1 MSLFHHLFLPHH
13 TNNQRAKILHP
24 SALSIIIGCFAVF
37 QVLIGQVITRFP
49 DILGYASQIPAGEI
63 VQLTNSERQTRGLS
77 QLRLDP
83 GLSAA
88 ALQKASDMFARNYWA
103 HVSPSGVQPWFFIT
117 QAGYTYRYAG
127 ENLARD
133 FSDPKSIVQAW
144 LNSPTHRD
152 NLLNSRYEDIGVAV
166 VDGTLEGKDTTLV
179 VQMFG
184 TKLASAPAVGGRSA
198 SVVAKAQE
206 PPQPTIV
213 PTPIPTTAVAAQ
225 PGLPA
230 AAAYLT
236 SIEET
241 PKNFLGISP
250 FEITKYTSLALLGL
264 FAVVLL
270 IDVIVVNRRK
280 ITRWTSKS
288 FAHLVF
294 IIILIIAAGT
304 ILRGRIL

>member
-1 MSLFHHLFLPHH
+1 
-13 TNNQRAKILHP
+13 
-24 SALSIIIGCFAVF
+24 
-37 QVLIGQVITRFP
+37 VINRFP

-63 VQLTNSERQTRGLS
+63 VQLTNSERQSRGLS
-77 QLRLDP
+77 QLKLNP
-83 GLSAA
+83 ELSAA

-103 HVSPSGVQPWFFIT
+103 HVSPGGVQPWFFIT

-133 FSDPKSIVQAW
+133 FSDPKSIIQAW

-198 SVVAKAQE
+198 SVVAKALE
-206 PPQPTIV
+206 ERPQPSHTPTPV
-213 PTPIPTTAVAAQ
+213 PTTVAVQ
-225 PGLPA
+225 PGLPS

-236 SIEET
+236 SVEEP

-250 FEITKYTSLALLGL
+250 FEITKFTSLGLLTL

-280 ITRWTSKS
+280 INRWTSKS

-304 ILRGRIL
+304 ILRGQIL